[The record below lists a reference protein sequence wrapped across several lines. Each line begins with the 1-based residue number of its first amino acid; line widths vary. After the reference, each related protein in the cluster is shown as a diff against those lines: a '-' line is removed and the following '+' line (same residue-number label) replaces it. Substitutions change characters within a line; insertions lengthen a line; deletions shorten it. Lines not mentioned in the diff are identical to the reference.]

1 MKLIYVHLSKSQDP
15 PDYLYTSI
23 YQTCL
28 ISKIHIVILTNE
40 RHVQKINKRLCLID
54 KLHDNEISVVSIEH
68 VEDKNFL
75 TDLFRDE
82 FWRYTTERFF
92 TIEKWLKS
100 FGITESFIHIEN
112 DVLLYSDPLALSF
125 TKGMYIIKDTPTRG
139 IGSVIFSTV
148 SDWHAFIKY
157 AEGCTPPKN
166 DMEILGGYKDAFLLP
181 CDPNNAS
188 RLVFD
193 GAAFGQYIAGVD
205 SRNIK
210 SNTELTLYANPTV
223 GFVNET
229 SVVKACDYKIIRK
242 LVNYKG
248 KQIFKYYIK
257 SKERVIDF
265 FNLHIHSKNLA
276 PCTSNFDI
284 QYKDIITGD
293 RILENCDI
301 VFCTYPVY
309 MYHKGIN
316 EFNSNV
322 VVINDF
328 KHINRK
334 NLYRYIT
341 NIKKYIIKIHVY
353 THLLEDFTRYILPL
367 IQLFNNKFVFYIHN
381 SDHSFNGTYTSLLH
395 SESVIRVYA
404 QNISVYHEKLSLL
417 PIGIANSMFKHGDTL
432 SLYKTMSSTFINK
445 KESNIFM
452 SALQPTHRV
461 RTLIDITSTNFK
473 LSPKMNYKDYLVE
486 LSRHYFCFC
495 PRGNGI
501 DTHRFWEAL
510 YLGVIPV
517 IVNTPESDMSIFVEY
532 LKDLGLP
539 FYQVTDLDFFKKNT
553 NEFFSK
559 DLYDSITGN
568 KFIQCNQNLKL
579 TNYLAT

>member
-1 MKLIYVHLSKSQDP
+1 MIFVVSSINIFLNYQELSEKHKQSGVKFQNLYNRIEEEVSQYKQLRSNAVEFLRDCNKV
-15 PDYLYTSI
+15 YTSV
-23 YQTCL
+23 
-28 ISKIHIVILTNE
+28 ISESPNISARELKEFKNTFKNSSISKPTILDSLTHIVPVKSKGIERGTPLQDMAENLCTVVKITDDITDEDIININKIHIVILTNE

-229 SVVKACDYKIIRK
+229 SVVKA
-242 LVNYKG
+242 
-248 KQIFKYYIK
+248 
-257 SKERVIDF
+257 
-265 FNLHIHSKNLA
+265 
-276 PCTSNFDI
+276 
-284 QYKDIITGD
+284 
-293 RILENCDI
+293 
-301 VFCTYPVY
+301 
-309 MYHKGIN
+309 
-316 EFNSNV
+316 
-322 VVINDF
+322 
-328 KHINRK
+328 
-334 NLYRYIT
+334 
-341 NIKKYIIKIHVY
+341 
-353 THLLEDFTRYILPL
+353 
-367 IQLFNNKFVFYIHN
+367 
-381 SDHSFNGTYTSLLH
+381 DHSFNGTYTSLLH